1 MTADRQ
7 EAERQQLRELQQ
19 SSTGRRFLGYFRL
32 SGPGWLQSAL
42 TLGGG
47 SLSSSLYLGVLA
59 GSSLLWIQPFAMLLG
74 IVMLSAIGYVTLST
88 GERPFQ
94 ALNRHVNP
102 VLGWSWAL
110 ASLAANMVW
119 ALPQY
124 SLASG
129 VLQQNLLPGVLG
141 PDSALGA
148 TGGKVVI
155 VSVVLVL
162 TTLVTWSYGRS
173 GRGIRI
179 YERTLKIVV
188 GLIVLCFVGVV
199 IRLATAAEGLDWSAI
214 FKGFVPSFSSI
225 FEPSEQFRSM
235 LESVGAEHREFWRT
249 IIIDKQRDV
258 MMAAVATAVGIN
270 MTFLFPYS
278 LLKRGWGKEYR
289 GLATFDLSTGML
301 IPFVLATSCVV
312 VAASSRFHAEPRPGL
327 VDIGAEVPAAQ
338 QKDYNGLLKKRLA
351 VEWKPT
357 VETAP
362 DEMRTR
368 LDGLPVAERTI
379 AATLV
384 KRDAFDLALALE
396 PLTGRFFANVIFGL
410 GVLGMTLS
418 TISLLMLISGL
429 VICEIFGRPP
439 EGWLFRIGTLAAATG
454 ALGPFLWSKA
464 AFWLAI
470 PTSIFG
476 LTLLPIAYLSFFF
489 LMNRPALLG
498 GEMPRGPKRWLGNGA
513 MLIAAGLATVASGW
527 MIWVNSNIYGVAAVA
542 TLLMGAFMLHFIRAT
557 SKND

>member
-1 MTADRQ
+1 MSSDRH
-7 EAERQQLRELQQ
+7 ATERQVLLDLQKAGA
-19 SSTGRRFLGYFRL
+19 GRRFFGYVKL

-59 GSSLLWIQPFAMLLG
+59 GSSLLWIQPFAMVLG
-74 IVMLSAIGYVTLST
+74 VIMLSAIGYVTLST
-88 GERPFQ
+88 SERPFG
-94 ALNRHVNP
+94 ALNRHVSP

-129 VLQQNLLPGVLG
+129 VLQQNLMPGLLG
-141 PDSALGA
+141 PDGPLGD
-148 TGGKVVI
+148 TGAKVLI
-155 VSVVLVL
+155 VSVILVT

-173 GRGIRI
+173 GPGIRLF
-179 YERTLKIVV
+179 ERTLKIVV
-188 GLIVLCFVGVV
+188 AIIVLCFIGVV
-199 IRLATAAEGLDWSAI
+199 VRLATADGLDWGRIAR
-214 FKGFVPSFSSI
+214 GFIPSFGSL
-225 FEPSEQFRSM
+225 FEPSDEFSP
-235 LESVGAEHREFWRT
+235 LLGAVDAGYRDFWRT
-249 IIIDKQRDV
+249 VIVEKQRDV

-278 LLKRGWGKEYR
+278 LLRRGWGKEYR
-289 GLATFDLSTGML
+289 GLTVFDLSTGML

-312 VAASSRFHAEPRPGL
+312 IASASRFHAEPPAGL
-327 VDIGAEVPAAQ
+327 VDGGADVAASQ
-338 QKDYNGLLKKRLA
+338 QKDYQGLLERRLA
-351 VEWKPT
+351 SEWEPPVGT
-357 VETAP
+357 
-362 DEMRTR
+362 TR
-368 LDGLPVAERTI
+368 EDVDRRLEELPRADRVL

-384 KRDAFDLALALE
+384 KRDAFDLAQSLE
-396 PLTGRFFANVIFGL
+396 PLTGRLFANVIFGL
-410 GVLGMTLS
+410 GVLAMTVS

-429 VICEIFGRPP
+429 VLCEILGKPP
-439 EGWLFRIGTLAAATG
+439 EGTLFKVGTLFAATG

-476 LTLLPIAYLSFFF
+476 LTLLPIAYLSFLF

-498 GEMPRGPKRWLGNGA
+498 PEMLRGGKRIASNTVLVF
-513 MLIAAGLATVASGW
+513 AAGLATVASIW
-527 MIWVNSNIYGVAAVA
+527 MIWINGNIYGIAAVA
-542 TLLMGAFMLHFIRAT
+542 TLLMGALTLQFIRA
-557 SKND
+557 SSDDL